1 MGHRTT
7 CKCNVAKR
15 SEDEGDL
22 NKCYSIMCSRGDLEA
37 TRTHVEDT
45 VHRKPKM
52 LLLSYHRKEIIVV
65 ALFLIL
71 NPYLLFVVDV

>member
-7 CKCNVAKR
+7 CNCNVAKR

-22 NKCYSIMCSRGDLEA
+22 HKCCSMECSRGVPEA

-71 NPYLLFVVDV
+71 NACLLYVVDV